1 MLIRFLSMNSSRS
14 SRRAGA
20 FSMVEL
26 LCVIAII
33 GILAALILSALN
45 QGEARAKRIE
55 CENNLH
61 QLGIAFQN
69 FLHDH
74 NDKFPMAVPMAEG
87 GAQEFVQNGY
97 AVGGEFYFSFRQF
110 QALSNELSTPSGLV
124 CPADMR
130 IPATDFGAL
139 QNSNLSYFVGVK
151 AGYSDPGSILAGDRN
166 LTANSLPNPSIL
178 HIEAD
183 NPLRWRQELHP
194 FNGNILFADGHVE
207 EWNNPALVSA
217 GSQQAGA
224 DLFMPTVLPV
234 PNASAPASG
243 GSSGYGNYS
252 GANPGVGT
260 LSPTPVETPASPA
273 ATVPPAATPAT
284 PATPAATRASPATRP
299 ANHYPG
305 SQERISRQ
313 TPGQLGTQNVPDTAR
328 TNLNNS
334 LFTNTP
340 DGGTITPEKTDPA
353 TLTPDQ
359 RIVKTLRR
367 GMIGFYL
374 LIWLVLLI
382 WLLFEMAAKVAT
394 QKNATCGRTLSFPFW
409 FPASGCGMLRHH
421 V

>member
-1 MLIRFLSMNSSRS
+1 MRESHAELREPHAPWKSPSVFYSQNPHGTAGANGFPGMNSSRS

-61 QLGIAFQN
+61 QQGIAFQN

-74 NDKFPMAVPMAEG
+74 NDKLPMAVPMAEG

-110 QALSNELSTPSGLV
+110 QALSNELSAPSGLV

-151 AGYSDPGSILAGDRN
+151 AGYSEPGSILAGDRN

-234 PNASAPASG
+234 PSAPGSG
-243 GSSGYGNYS
+243 GYSGYGNYS

-260 LSPTPVETPASPA
+260 LSPTPAPA
-273 ATVPPAATPAT
+273 AAL
-284 PATPAATRASPATRP
+284 ASPATRP
-299 ANHYPG
+299 ENNYPG
-305 SQERISRQ
+305 SQERVSRQ
-313 TPGQLGTQNVPDTAR
+313 IPGQPGTQNLPDMAR
-328 TNLNNS
+328 TNLNDS

-340 DGGTITPEKTDPA
+340 NAGTITPEKTDPA

-374 LIWLVLLI
+374 LIWLILLI
-382 WLLFEMAAKVAT
+382 WLLFEWRRRSQRKKMQRAD
-394 QKNATCGRTLSFPFW
+394 GL
-409 FPASGCGMLRHH
+409 
-421 V
+421 

>member
-1 MLIRFLSMNSSRS
+1 
-14 SRRAGA
+14 
-20 FSMVEL
+20 MVEL

-45 QGEARAKRIE
+45 QGEARAKRIG
-55 CENNLH
+55 CINNLR
-61 QLGIAFQN
+61 QTGIAFQN

-74 NDKFPMAVPMAEG
+74 GDKFPMAVPMAEG

-97 AVGGEFYFSFRQF
+97 VVGGEFYFSFRQF
-110 QALSNELSTPSGLV
+110 QAISNELSVPTILI
-124 CPADMR
+124 CPTDTR
-130 IPATDFGAL
+130 FPATNFGAL

-151 AGYSDPGSILAGDRN
+151 AAYSEPGSILAGDRN

-183 NPLRWRQELHP
+183 NPLRWTRELHP

-207 EWNNPALVSA
+207 EWNNPALASA

-234 PNASAPASG
+234 PNAPAPGSG
-243 GSSGYGNYS
+243 GSSDYGNYS

-260 LSPTPVETPASPA
+260 LSPTPAETPASPA
-273 ATVPPAATPAT
+273 ATVPPAATLAT
-284 PATPAATRASPATRP
+284 PATRP
-299 ANHYPG
+299 ANNNPG

-313 TPGQLGTQNVPDTAR
+313 TPGQPGTQNLPDTAR
-328 TNLNNS
+328 TNPNDS
-334 LFTNTP
+334 LFTNAP
-340 DGGTITPEKTDPA
+340 DGGTLTPEKTDSA

-367 GMIGFYL
+367 GMVGFYL
-374 LIWLVLLI
+374 LIWLILLL
-382 WLLFEMAAKVAT
+382 WLLFEWRRRSQRKKMQRADE
-394 QKNATCGRTLSFPFW
+394 L
-409 FPASGCGMLRHH
+409 
-421 V
+421 